1 MPSFE
6 INHVIRRATVHRRKQ
21 EILLA
26 RKRKEMDKLTAD
38 IEIAK
43 DREANLKKALET
55 AKARGKLG
63 ELRTKKAWR
72 AFIVELEDE
81 KAAAVWF
88 GKGVDDDDSQLV

>member
-1 MPSFE
+1 MPCFDIS
-6 INHVIRRATVHRRKQ
+6 HVIRRATVHRRAQ

-26 RKRKEMDKLTAD
+26 RKKKEIDKLTTD
-38 IEIAK
+38 IEVAK
-43 DREANLKKALET
+43 NREAELKKALET

-63 ELRTKKAWR
+63 ELRNKKAWR
-72 AFIVELEDE
+72 AFMVELADE